1 MRVFTSPSPTA
12 IFSRCPQCSAV
23 TRIKLVEP
31 DLKEPSKERH
41 VLNAA
46 NVVYRAHILLRRPN
60 QKWRSMNKSKLV
72 SFILSSSVSRCT
84 SRVQPPRVSNL
95 PNRCRNSASRR
106 FSMLSERSRTSA
118 SNWSLTKLHSSTGLL
133 GMRLAL
139 SPLLALSL
147 QSF

>member
-1 MRVFTSPSPTA
+1 MEIHEQVETSQLYL
-12 IFSRCPQCSAV
+12 I
-23 TRIKLVEP
+23 
-31 DLKEPSKERH
+31 
-41 VLNAA
+41 VLCFAL
-46 NVVYRAHILLRRPN
+46 Y
-60 QKWRSMNKSKLV
+60 
-72 SFILSSSVSRCT
+72 VSRSAT
-84 SRVQPPRVSNL
+84 RVSNL

-133 GMRLAL
+133 DLRLAL